1 MRADDS
7 MKSQYVHSGIKSHV
21 GSFQRFV
28 CDHFIPSAPLPNL
41 PFFWLSPYFLHWKN
55 TKNPIPQSFF
65 VPPRKCLLHR
75 LSSLDLGV
83 LSCENL
89 SQFPRQLT
97 ARRIHTPTKMK
108 HLPGHHRVT
117 PTPKFTITR
126 HSLSVVIIKI
136 AMPAKQHKHGHVFN
150 LDCFIESS
158 VC

>member
-1 MRADDS
+1 MWAVFRGLSAT
-7 MKSQYVHSGIKSHV
+7 I
-21 GSFQRFV
+21 SF
-28 CDHFIPSAPLPNL
+28 LPHL
-41 PFFWLSPYFLHWKN
+41 YPIFPFFGSH
-55 TKNPIPQSFF
+55 PIFCTGKTLKILFPQSFF